1 MHLGSA
7 MVRTH
12 TVAYD
17 ANGNTLSDPS
27 DKSYSWDFEN
37 RLTQVVNP
45 GVGTTTFRYDP
56 FGRRIQKSGPLGT
69 TNYLY
74 DGVNDIEEMDSTGN
88 ILGRY
93 TRTESVDET
102 LSESRSGTTSYY
114 QRDGL
119 GSVTS
124 LSSSAGAL
132 ANTYTYDSYGRLTS
146 STGTLVNPFQYTG
159 RELDPETGIYYYRAR
174 YFDPSEGR
182 FLSEDPIRLRGGV
195 NFYAYTRNRSVL
207 LTDPSGHQGGC
218 PPQSPNCVPTD
229 PDAPYQGPDG
239 LWYNT
244 LDWNGQTDP
253 APSVPDNGPPAPPSS
268 PASPCPC
275 SHDATYYAVVAD
287 VQSEYDWERV
297 KILGKMVGFSWGID
311 GIEHQVPEQWGHWL
325 PGLDLILWGRDISE
339 LLELQR
345 KAHEEIEKRLGCTD

>member
-1 MHLGSA
+1 M
-7 MVRTH
+7 
-12 TVAYD
+12 
-17 ANGNTLSDPS
+17 
-27 DKSYSWDFEN
+27 
-37 RLTQVVNP
+37 
-45 GVGTTTFRYDP
+45 
-56 FGRRIQKSGPLGT
+56 
-69 TNYLY
+69 
-74 DGVNDIEEMDSTGN
+74 
-88 ILGRY
+88 
-93 TRTESVDET
+93 
-102 LSESRSGTTSYY
+102 
-114 QRDGL
+114 
-119 GSVTS
+119 
-124 LSSSAGAL
+124 
-132 ANTYTYDSYGRLTS
+132 
-146 STGTLVNPFQYTG
+146 
-159 RELDPETGIYYYRAR
+159 
-174 YFDPSEGR
+174 
-182 FLSEDPIRLRGGV
+182 
-195 NFYAYTRNRSVL
+195 L